1 MTLSMP
7 EDRDARLRGMIRRLK
22 VDVLELA
29 YAKVG
34 ATYGAAR
41 QDCLECAHT
50 SACQSWIES
59 GTRAQPTFCP
69 NLHRFEPY
77 ITH

>member
-1 MTLSMP
+1 
-7 EDRDARLRGMIRRLK
+7 MIRHLR

-29 YAKVG
+29 YAKQG

-50 SACQSWIES
+50 SDCQRWIES
-59 GTRAQPTFCP
+59 GVRARPTFCP
-69 NLHRFEPY
+69 NLHRFEQFA
-77 ITH
+77 TL